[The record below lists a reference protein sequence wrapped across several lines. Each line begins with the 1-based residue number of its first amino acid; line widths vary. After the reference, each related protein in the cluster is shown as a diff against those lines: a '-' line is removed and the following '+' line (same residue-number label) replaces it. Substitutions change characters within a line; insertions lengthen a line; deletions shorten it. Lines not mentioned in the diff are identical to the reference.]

1 VKSVDTAVSAE
12 TKNIFDTKDIKR
24 KIDGEGKNKTRK
36 QKPNYRGIV
45 MSEHDGFRSSWG
57 EIAPCGLSPFL
68 HTLWR
73 CEMKKQEKEYLSGS
87 REVRYIEQVQFLQAW
102 VAGLAALALILL
114 LALVLAYRA
123 LNTYRAAAQDNG
135 DLPRMVVEAME
146 RK

>member
-1 VKSVDTAVSAE
+1 
-12 TKNIFDTKDIKR
+12 
-24 KIDGEGKNKTRK
+24 
-36 QKPNYRGIV
+36 
-45 MSEHDGFRSSWG
+45 
-57 EIAPCGLSPFL
+57 
-68 HTLWR
+68 
-73 CEMKKQEKEYLSGS
+73 MKKQEKEYLSGS